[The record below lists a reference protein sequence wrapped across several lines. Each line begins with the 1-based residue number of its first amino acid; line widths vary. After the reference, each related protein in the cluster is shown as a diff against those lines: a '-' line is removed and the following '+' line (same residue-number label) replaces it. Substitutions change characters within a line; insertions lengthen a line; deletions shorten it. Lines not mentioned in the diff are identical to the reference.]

1 LQVIAP
7 RGRSQAGER
16 DNGAIEAATTPL
28 SPAPIAAKTPA
39 GADGTPAAR
48 WPAGVVRALGL
59 LGLLSIVVC
68 VALLCAGAASAP
80 SEFVPARSGG
90 WPAWMAGPLR
100 GLGIGLS
107 NAGFETL
114 MLIMC
119 AGYLLVLAAA
129 RRLGLATIA
138 VAIVVANAILL
149 LGPPL
154 ISQDV
159 FGYLAFAR
167 LGALHGLDPYTHFAA
182 EAPTDPVYQFVGWP
196 FQNSPYGP
204 LFTLLSYA
212 LVPLGLAGGL
222 WAFKAIAVLASLGA
236 VALVARAAGRL
247 GHSPTWA
254 AAFVGLNPVML
265 ALAEGGAHNDA
276 LLLLALAAAL
286 ALTAGAGV
294 AARPPGAGAADDAGT
309 ENAGGGTRSHPR
321 AAAAALAAG
330 VGLKLTA
337 GLVLPFLVLSAPS
350 GRERVRVA
358 LGAGAALLAV
368 ALVAL
373 LGFGVHAFG
382 FLNAIGEQQQLVATH
397 SVPAETARL
406 VGLTGTPKW
415 WRNLYVVGFVAVL
428 VYALWRTARGADW
441 RVAAGWSTI
450 ALLAS
455 TAWLL
460 PWYAIWV
467 LPLAA
472 VSGNRRLCAGTLL
485 VCAYAVLI
493 HLSLANPLLDP
504 AGHRVVQHVHVAI
517 PHLRHRLELTG
528 FQVLRDVQLDL
539 RW

>member
-1 LQVIAP
+1 MQ
-7 RGRSQAGER
+7 
-16 DNGAIEAATTPL
+16 AATTPV
-28 SPAPIAAKTPA
+28 SPAALAESSDADTEGAAGSQAPF
-39 GADGTPAAR
+39 DL
-48 WPAGVVRALGL
+48 VRALGV
-59 LGLLSIVVC
+59 LGLVSLVVC
-68 VALLCAGAASAP
+68 VFLMCAGAASGP
-80 SEFVPARSGG
+80 SQFVPARSGG

-107 NAGFETL
+107 SAGFQALLLT
-114 MLIMC
+114 IC
-119 AGYLLVLAAA
+119 VGYALVLVAA
-129 RRLGLATIA
+129 RRLPLAWIA
-138 VAIVVANAILL
+138 AAIVVANVVLL

-182 EAPTDPVYQFVGWP
+182 EAPSDPVYPFVGWP
-196 FQNSPYGP
+196 FQHSPYGP

-212 LVPLGLAGGL
+212 FVPLGLAGGL
-222 WAFKAIAVLASLGA
+222 WAFKALAVLSSLGA
-236 VALVARAAGRL
+236 VALIARAAGRM
-247 GHSPTWA
+247 GHSPVWA

-265 ALAEGGAHNDA
+265 VLAEGGAHNDS

-286 ALTAGAGV
+286 VLTAGA
-294 AARPPGAGAADDAGT
+294 ARAG
-309 ENAGGGTRSHPR
+309 SHPR
-321 AAAAALAAG
+321 TAAAALAAG

-337 GLVLPFLVLSAPS
+337 GLVLPFLVLASPRTS
-350 GRERVRVA
+350 ERVRVA
-358 LGAGAALLAV
+358 LGACAALLAV
-368 ALVAL
+368 ALVGL
-373 LGFGVHAFG
+373 LGFGAHALG
-382 FLNAIGEQQQLVATH
+382 FLSAVGEQQQLVATH

-406 VGLTGTPKW
+406 VGLSGTPHW
-415 WRNLYVVGFVAVL
+415 WRNLYVAGFLAVL

-450 ALLAS
+450 ALLIS

-472 VSGNRRLCAGTLL
+472 VSGNRRLLAGTLL
-485 VCAYAVLI
+485 LCAYAVLI
-493 HLSLANPLLDP
+493 HLSLANPLLN
-504 AGHRVVQHVHVAI
+504 ASGHRVIEHVHVAI